1 MLIAMAGLP
10 GSGKS
15 TIAEILAG
23 RLGATVISV
32 DPIEAA
38 ILRAG
43 IDSDQP
49 TGLAAYLV
57 AETMAEQ
64 VLLSGHSV
72 VVDAV
77 NAVEP
82 ARLQWR
88 DLAERCDVKLR
99 VIETVCSDP
108 ALHEER
114 LVEADRGSSPPTRSS
129 RASTSTTSG
138 RAPAARCR
146 ASRSTPPPRSARTST
161 RHSTSWRASVLILLP
176 PSETKRDGGAGSPL
190 ALDRL
195 AFPVAAPRAPRG
207 GRRRRSSLSADHRGV
222 ASGH

>member
-1 MLIAMAGLP
+1 MPEQGAPLERQFGDVRVPMLVAMAGLP

-15 TIAEILAG
+15 TIAEIVAG

-32 DPIEAA
+32 DPIEAS

-43 IDSDQP
+43 IESDQP

-88 DLAERCDVKLR
+88 DLAERCV
-99 VIETVCSDP
+99 V
-108 ALHEER
+108 
-114 LVEADRGSSPPTRSS
+114 
-129 RASTSTTSG
+129 
-138 RAPAARCR
+138 
-146 ASRSTPPPRSARTST
+146 
-161 RHSTSWRASVLILLP
+161 
-176 PSETKRDGGAGSPL
+176 
-190 ALDRL
+190 
-195 AFPVAAPRAPRG
+195 
-207 GRRRRSSLSADHRGV
+207 
-222 ASGH
+222 

>member
-1 MLIAMAGLP
+1 MAETVEPIDRQFGDVRVPVLIAMAGLP

-15 TIAEILAG
+15 TLAEIIAA
-23 RLGATVISV
+23 RLGATTVSV
-32 DPIEAA
+32 DPIEAS
-38 ILRAG
+38 ILKAG

-88 DLAERCDVKLR
+88 DLAERTDVKLR
-99 VIETVCSDP
+99 VIEVVCSDD
-108 ALHEER
+108 ALHQ
-114 LVEADRGSSPPTRSS
+114 S
-129 RASTSTTSG
+129 
-138 RAPAARCR
+138 
-146 ASRSTPPPRSARTST
+146 
-161 RHSTSWRASVLILLP
+161 
-176 PSETKRDGGAGSPL
+176 
-190 ALDRL
+190 RL
-195 AFPVAAPRAPRG
+195 AKRSPV
-207 GRRRRSSLSADHRGV
+207 LSAYAVEQSIEDYSEWRGACAAMPRVTIDTV
-222 ASGH
+222 APLGENVEIALAFLEG

>member
-1 MLIAMAGLP
+1 MPGQQEAPLERQFGDVRVPMLIAMAGLP

-23 RLGATVISV
+23 RMGATVISV

-43 IDSDQP
+43 IESDQP

-88 DLAERCDVKLR
+88 DLADRCDVKLR
-99 VIETVCSDP
+99 VVETVCSDP
-108 ALHEER
+108 ELHEER
-114 LVEADRGSSPPTRSS
+114 LSK
-129 RASTSTTSG
+129 
-138 RAPAARCR
+138 
-146 ASRSTPPPRSARTST
+146 RTG
-161 RHSTSWRASVLILLP
+161 I
-176 PSETKRDGGAGSPL
+176 
-190 ALDRL
+190 
-195 AFPVAAPRAPRG
+195 VAAYAVEQSTDEYDEWRGACGSLPRVTLDTAAPLG
-207 GRRRRSSLSADHRGV
+207 ENVNAALNFVEG
-222 ASGH
+222 

>member
-1 MLIAMAGLP
+1 MLVAMAGLP
-10 GSGKS
+10 GTGKS
-15 TIAEILAG
+15 TIGQVLAS
-23 RLGATVISV
+23 RLGLPVIPV
-32 DPIEAA
+32 DAIETA
-38 ILRAG
+38 ILQAG

-99 VIETVCSDP
+99 VIETVCSDRS
-108 ALHEER
+108 EEH
-114 LVEADRGSSPPTRSS
+114 
-129 RASTSTTSG
+129 TSELQSQ
-138 RAPAARCR
+138 R
-146 ASRSTPPPRSARTST
+146 
-161 RHSTSWRASVLILLP
+161 
-176 PSETKRDGGAGSPL
+176 
-190 ALDRL
+190 
-195 AFPVAAPRAPRG
+195 
-207 GRRRRSSLSADHRGV
+207 
-222 ASGH
+222 

>member
-1 MLIAMAGLP
+1 
-10 GSGKS
+10 
-15 TIAEILAG
+15 
-23 RLGATVISV
+23 LGATVISV
-32 DPIEAA
+32 DPIVAS
-38 ILRAG
+38 IIRAG

-82 ARLQWR
+82 ARPQWR

-108 ALHEER
+108 ELHEER
-114 LVEADRGSSPPTRSS
+114 LSKRS
-129 RASTSTTSG
+129 G
-138 RAPAARCR
+138 
-146 ASRSTPPPRSARTST
+146 
-161 RHSTSWRASVLILLP
+161 L
-176 PSETKRDGGAGSPL
+176 
-190 ALDRL
+190 
-195 AFPVAAPRAPRG
+195 VAAYAVEQSTDEYDEWRGACGTLPRVTLDTAAPLG
-207 GRRRRSSLSADHRGV
+207 ENVTTALNFVEG
-222 ASGH
+222 

>member
-1 MLIAMAGLP
+1 MAEPAAPLDRQFGDVRVPVLVVMAGLP

-15 TIAEILAG
+15 TIGEIVAS
-23 RLGATVISV
+23 RIGATAISV
-32 DPIEAA
+32 DPIEAS

-64 VLLSGHSV
+64 VLVSGHSV

-88 DLAERCDVKLR
+88 DLAERCGVSLH
-99 VIETVCSDP
+99 VVETVCDDDELHRDRLSKREAPITGYAVEQSIEDYAEWKGACA
-108 ALHEER
+108 ALPR
-114 LVEADRGSSPPTRSS
+114 ITLDTSLPLGQNVEA
-129 RASTSTTSG
+129 AVAFVG
-138 RAPAARCR
+138 R
-146 ASRSTPPPRSARTST
+146 
-161 RHSTSWRASVLILLP
+161 
-176 PSETKRDGGAGSPL
+176 
-190 ALDRL
+190 
-195 AFPVAAPRAPRG
+195 
-207 GRRRRSSLSADHRGV
+207 
-222 ASGH
+222 

>member
-1 MLIAMAGLP
+1 MPEQGAPLERQFGDVRVPMLVAMAGLP

-32 DPIEAA
+32 DPIEAS

-43 IDSDQP
+43 IESDQP

-64 VLLSGHSV
+64 VLISGHSV
-72 VVDAV
+72 VVYAV

-99 VIETVCSDP
+99 VVETVCSDP
-108 ALHEER
+108 ELHEER
-114 LVEADRGSSPPTRSS
+114 LS
-129 RASTSTTSG
+129 
-138 RAPAARCR
+138 
-146 ASRSTPPPRSARTST
+146 
-161 RHSTSWRASVLILLP
+161 
-176 PSETKRDGGAGSPL
+176 KRSPL
-190 ALDRL
+190 VAAYAVEQSTDEYDEWRGACGALPRITLDTAAPIGTNVETALD
-195 AFPVAAPRAPRG
+195 FVVG
-207 GRRRRSSLSADHRGV
+207 
-222 ASGH
+222 

>member
-1 MLIAMAGLP
+1 MAEGAGSIDRQFGDVRVPLLIAMAGLP

-15 TIAEILAG
+15 TLAEIIGA
-23 RLGATVISV
+23 RLGATTVSV
-32 DPIEAA
+32 DPIEAS

-64 VLLSGHSV
+64 VLQSGHSV

-88 DLAERCDVKLR
+88 DLADRSEVKLR
-99 VIETVCSDP
+99 IIEVVCSDDE
-108 ALHEER
+108 LHKER
-114 LVEADRGSSPPTRSS
+114 LAKRSPVLSVYAVEQSIEEYSEWKGVCATMPRITIDTV
-129 RASTSTTSG
+129 
-138 RAPAARCR
+138 APLGEN
-146 ASRSTPPPRSARTST
+146 
-161 RHSTSWRASVLILLP
+161 V
-176 PSETKRDGGAGSPL
+176 ETA
-190 ALDRL
+190 L
-195 AFPVAAPRAPRG
+195 AFLEG
-207 GRRRRSSLSADHRGV
+207 
-222 ASGH
+222 